1 MHDSF
6 KSIYSENFKINFLQ
20 CYSNSSLKYTE
31 LFNLLQMVAANH
43 ADFGGIG
50 LADLQKF
57 DQAWVLAK
65 MLVEIKNMPKW
76 NEEITVT
83 TWIKSLENSKSIRC
97 FEVLVNNKVL
107 IGCETLWVIINTTKR
122 RPESLVL
129 KSDHFETFPEKH
141 AVQNEFKKPKILKE
155 VINSW
160 QKKVVLSDLD
170 IVNHVN
176 NIKYI
181 EWCLDGLNAENIL
194 KNRITKMEMHFLRE
208 MVWNDVVSIAEDGES
223 FYVSKDGK
231 NCFIMNFETKN

>member
-1 MHDSF
+1 MHSNF

-20 CYSNSSLKYTE
+20 CYSNGSLKYTE

-50 LADLQKF
+50 LSDLQKN

-65 MLVEIKNMPKW
+65 MLVEIENMPKW
-76 NEEITVT
+76 NEEVTIT

-97 FEVLVNNKVL
+97 FEVLVNDKTI
-107 IGCETLWVIINTTKR
+107 IGCETLWVIINTIKR

-129 KSDHFETFPEKH
+129 KSDHFETFPVKY
-141 AVQNEFKKPKILKE
+141 AVKSEFKKPKLLKN

-160 QKKVVLSDLD
+160 RKKVVLSDLD

-181 EWCLDGLNAENIL
+181 EWCLDGLNAEYVL
-194 KNRITKMEMHFLRE
+194 KNTFHKMEMHFLRE
-208 MVWNDVVSIAEDGES
+208 MVWNESVAIEEDGET
-223 FYVSKDGK
+223 FYVNKDGK
-231 NCFIMNFETKN
+231 NCFIMSIDKNN

>member
-6 KSIYSENFKINFLQ
+6 TSVYSENFRINFLQ
-20 CYSNSSLKYTE
+20 CYSNGFLKYTE

-50 LADLQKF
+50 LADLQKL

-65 MLVEIKNMPKW
+65 MLVEMKDMPKW
-76 NEEITVT
+76 KEEIRVT

-97 FEVLVNNKVL
+97 FEVLVGTKVV

-122 RPESLVL
+122 KPESLAL
-129 KSDHFETFPEKH
+129 KSDYFETFPDKN
-141 AVQNEFKKPKILKE
+141 AVDSEFKKPKVLLN
-155 VINSW
+155 VISSW

-181 EWCLDGLNAENIL
+181 EWCLDGWNAAAIL
-194 KNRITKMEMHFLRE
+194 KTTFRKMEMHFLRE
-208 MVWNDVVSIAEDGES
+208 MVLNDTVEIQQDGET
-223 FYVSKDGK
+223 FYVSKEGK
-231 NCFIMNFETKN
+231 NSFVMSIH